1 MTSYGV
7 ILPTEHVTA
16 AEAAGADYVEPT
28 IVGNVVVPGA
38 SGRWVMNPEY
48 RGAERSPSFAVLF
61 PRDIRLSDPS
71 FSREVITRY
80 LEDVLGAV
88 GGVAEQDALIV
99 FGSGAARTIPDDVD
113 SAVGARRFAEVLVE
127 ARDIA
132 AGNGVR
138 IILEPLHRGETN
150 LVNTIVEAAA
160 FLDEH
165 GIDGVPIVADLFH
178 IMYEEEPFEAV
189 RAHADRIGHAH
200 IADTDR
206 RPPGQGDW
214 PLREFLTAL
223 RDGGYTGDVSIECHW
238 NDVEAELAPALA
250 AVRSAAA

>member
-1 MTSYGV
+1 MASYGV
-7 ILPTEHVTA
+7 ILPSEHVTA
-16 AEAAGADYVEPT
+16 AEGAGADYVEPT
-28 IVGNVVVPGA
+28 IVGNLMVPGA
-38 SGRWVMNPEY
+38 GGRWVMNPEY

-61 PRDIRLSDPS
+61 PGDMRLSDPS
-71 FSREVITRY
+71 FPREVITRY
-80 LEDVLGAV
+80 LEDVFAAV

-113 SAVGARRFAEVLVE
+113 PAVGARRFAEVLVE

-132 AGNGVR
+132 ARNGVR

-150 LVNTIVEAAA
+150 LINTIVEAVA

-165 GIDGVPIVADLFH
+165 GIDGVPVVADLFH
-178 IMYEEEPFEAV
+178 IMNEKEPLEVV

-223 RDGGYTGDVSIECHW
+223 RDGGYAGNVSIECYW
-238 NDVEAELAPALA
+238 NDVGAELAPALA

>member
-1 MTSYGV
+1 MARYGV
-7 ILPTEHVTA
+7 ILASEHVTA

-28 IVGNVVVPGA
+28 IVGNLVVPGA
-38 SGRWVMNPEY
+38 GGRWVMNPKY
-48 RGAERSPSFAVLF
+48 RGAKRSPSFAVLF
-61 PRDIRLSDPS
+61 PGDMRLSDPS
-71 FSREVITRY
+71 FPREVITRY

-88 GGVAEQDALIV
+88 SGVAEQDALIV

-132 AGNGVR
+132 TRNRVC

-165 GIDGVPIVADLFH
+165 GIHGVPVVADLFH

-189 RAHADRIGHAH
+189 RANADRIGHAH

-214 PLREFLTAL
+214 PLREFLTGL
-223 RDGGYTGDVSIECHW
+223 RDGGYTGNVSIECYW
-238 NDVEAELAPALA
+238 KDVDAELAPALA

>member
-1 MTSYGV
+1 MASFGV
-7 ILPTEHVTA
+7 ILPSEHVAA

-28 IVGNVVVPGA
+28 IVGNLVVPGA
-38 SGRWVMNPEY
+38 GGRWVMNPEY

-61 PRDIRLSDPS
+61 PGDMRLADPS
-71 FSREVITRY
+71 FPREVITRY

-88 GGVAEQDALIV
+88 SGVAEQDALVV

-113 SAVGARRFAEVLVE
+113 YAVGARRFAEVLVE

-132 AGNGVR
+132 ARNGVR

-150 LVNTIVEAAA
+150 LINTIVEAAA

-165 GIDGVPIVADLFH
+165 GLDGVPVVADLFH
-178 IMYEEEPFEAV
+178 IMYEKEPFQAV

-214 PLREFLTAL
+214 PLREFLTTL
-223 RDGGYTGDVSIECHW
+223 RDGGYTGNVSIECYW
-238 NDVEAELAPALA
+238 NDVDTELTPALA